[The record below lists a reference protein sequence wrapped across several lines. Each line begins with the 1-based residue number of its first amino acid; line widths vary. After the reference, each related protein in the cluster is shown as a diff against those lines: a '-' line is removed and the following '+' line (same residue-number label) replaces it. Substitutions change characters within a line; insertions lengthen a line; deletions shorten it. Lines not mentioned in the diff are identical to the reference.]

1 MKEQETVI
9 VALCEGR
16 HQMPTDQYIFP
27 HEIDP
32 MDFDSMNKTVGAFLE
47 EHVGIRMHCQEA
59 LNQMYEEDVPC
70 YAGERKLVVYV
81 TGLSAALAAVI
92 RGCAL
97 NGVSLT
103 LMHYNRDTNDYAEQV
118 IFA

>member
-1 MKEQETVI
+1 MKEKETVI

-16 HQMPTDQYIFP
+16 HEMPTSECIFP

-32 MDFDSMNKTVGAFLE
+32 MDFVAMNKTVLAFLE
-47 EHVGIRMHCQEA
+47 ERVGIRVRCQEG
-59 LNQMYEEDVPC
+59 LNQNYEEDIPC
-70 YAGERKLVVYV
+70 FCGECKLVVYV

-92 RGCAL
+92 RGCAF

-103 LMHYNRDTNDYAEQV
+103 LMHFNRVTNAYEEQV